1 MEQRTI
7 KCEACD
13 KEVLFRNKTQRFCSP
28 KCRYSVR
35 KKKSLNTDRQYLRI
49 SGNWNRY
56 FARLVAKGSR
66 QTHLSTAFLVELLN
80 QQNGRCALSGVQL
93 TCTLVKGERIWTNA
107 SIDRINAGKAYTR
120 NNIQLVCAAINQWRG
135 THTVS
140 EFVKWCKLVTAFQE
154 EPPMRKRN
162 YRNEYDSYHADPS
175 QKKNRALR
183 NAARRELTADGR
195 VKKGD
200 GKEVDHK
207 KMLKDGG
214 SNAKSNLR
222 VTSASKNRAWR
233 KGKS

>member
-1 MEQRTI
+1 MGCGKELVAKSKVHKFCTSQCRFGSRTS
-7 KCEACD
+7 KG
-13 KEVLFRNKTQRFCSP
+13 LS
-28 KCRYSVR
+28 
-35 KKKSLNTDRQYLRI
+35 TDRQYLFI

-56 FARLVAKGSR
+56 FARLMAKGGR

-140 EFVKWCKLVTAFQE
+140 EFVKWCKLVTDFQK
-154 EPPMRKRN
+154 EPAMRKRN
-162 YRNEYDSYHADPS
+162 YRDEYDSYHATPG

-183 NAARRELTADGR
+183 NTARRELVAEGR